1 VRIHAPKKPG
11 VVVSTLSDDRG
22 EGRAA
27 MLHAMARST
36 GAAAKIQATALRAL
50 ADEVEAGRRRLS
62 PQLSRVL
69 ASAIDAAAI
78 ENLSPRAWADAWGVE
93 IDRRMAKVKAGT
105 AKRQDLGAVLERLRA
120 RR

>member
-1 VRIHAPKKPG
+1 
-11 VVVSTLSDDRG
+11 
-22 EGRAA
+22 
-27 MLHAMARST
+27 MARST
-36 GAAAKIQATALRAL
+36 AAAAKIQATALRVL

-69 ASAIDAAAI
+69 ASEIEPTTV

-93 IDRRMAKVKAGT
+93 IDRRIAKVKAGT